1 MVYLAPST
9 QVFKE
14 EEIFMID
21 IGEKK
26 PRVSLEEGQAMLKVL
41 LKEVKY
47 GPISIEKAQ
56 ERMEEITKD
65 MEYPVNDIK
74 RPIKD
79 NGQET

>member
-1 MVYLAPST
+1 
-9 QVFKE
+9 
-14 EEIFMID
+14 MID
-21 IGEKK
+21 VGEKK

-47 GPISIEKAQ
+47 GPISVEKAQ
-56 ERMEEITKD
+56 KRMEEITRD

>member
-1 MVYLAPST
+1 
-9 QVFKE
+9 
-14 EEIFMID
+14 MID
-21 IGEKK
+21 VGEKK

-47 GPISIEKAQ
+47 GPISVEKAQ
-56 ERMEEITKD
+56 KRMEEITED

>member
-1 MVYLAPST
+1 
-9 QVFKE
+9 
-14 EEIFMID
+14 
-21 IGEKK
+21 
-26 PRVSLEEGQAMLKVL
+26 MLNVL

-47 GPISIEKAQ
+47 VPISVEKAKK
-56 ERMEEITKD
+56 RMEEITKD

>member
-1 MVYLAPST
+1 
-9 QVFKE
+9 
-14 EEIFMID
+14 MID
-21 IGEKK
+21 VGEKK

-47 GPISIEKAQ
+47 GPISVEKAQ
-56 ERMEEITKD
+56 KRMEEITKD

-79 NGQET
+79 NCQET

>member
-1 MVYLAPST
+1 
-9 QVFKE
+9 
-14 EEIFMID
+14 MID
-21 IGEKK
+21 VEEKK

-56 ERMEEITKD
+56 KRMEEITKD

>member
-1 MVYLAPST
+1 
-9 QVFKE
+9 
-14 EEIFMID
+14 MID

-56 ERMEEITKD
+56 KRMEEITRD

>member
-1 MVYLAPST
+1 
-9 QVFKE
+9 
-14 EEIFMID
+14 MID
-21 IGEKK
+21 VGEKK

-56 ERMEEITKD
+56 ERMKEITKD
-65 MEYPVNDIK
+65 MEYPVNDLE

-79 NGQET
+79 NGQKT